1 MPQDRR
7 SNSKEKP
14 MHGFIPVA
22 AGLAL
27 LSLTVATSATDE
39 KTVTITDKDKD
50 AKIELAKG
58 DKLLVKLPANP
69 TTGFTWMIAKE
80 ADKLKSAGK
89 PDYEPADKD
98 KKVVGGGGTQIFT
111 FTAQAAG
118 EVEME
123 LQYKR
128 PFEKDKE
135 PAKTYKFKVT
145 IK

>member
-1 MPQDRR
+1 
-7 SNSKEKP
+7 
-14 MHGFIPVA
+14 MHSFIPVA

-27 LSLTVATSATDE
+27 LSLTVAASAQGE

-50 AKIELAKG
+50 AKVELAKG

-80 ADKLKSAGK
+80 EDKLKSAGK

-98 KKVVGGGGTQIFT
+98 KKVVGGGGTQTFT